1 MILRKGRVKNVESGV
16 VKGEISNVLKGGLLI
31 PVSELQ
37 IANALTNA
45 GQPRLNM
52 DDSRSN
58 NSLNSMKYWTA
69 AIALFFMTSAG
80 TWAEYDRS
88 LLRELQGVGLE
99 PGPIV
104 IQTKIFELDSP
115 AIMKHADQQ
124 LKAMGVRVM
133 TESEYKLAPGQ
144 PYLELSLNLARAQG
158 PSHLYS
164 VSLALRERAKLERPK
179 DSIVTM
185 SVSTWHRESMGIA
198 NRPEAVFKAIDQ
210 LIKIFADEYRK
221 ASGD

>member
-1 MILRKGRVKNVESGV
+1 MILRKGRGKNGESGALRL
-16 VKGEISNVLKGGLLI
+16 ENVNGGKEGLHIADSELLI
-31 PVSELQ
+31 
-37 IANALTNA
+37 ANRSTNA
-45 GQPRLNM
+45 GQAGLNVA
-52 DDSRSN
+52 DSRSN

-80 TWAEYDRS
+80 LWAEYDRS

-99 PGPIV
+99 SGPIV
-104 IQTKIFELDSP
+104 IQTKVFELDSP

-164 VSLALRERAKLERPK
+164 VSLDLRERAKLERPK

-210 LIKIFADEYRK
+210 LIKIFADEYRN
-221 ASGD
+221 ANGD